1 MDYDHTQ
8 RAPLHWFLVV
18 PGTAMLVTAWQA
30 EQPDWSLW
38 LLSTV
43 GAIMIGLSLCFRRL
57 RLHDDGDALGIVF
70 GPVELFRNRLRY
82 DQITGFR
89 AARSAL
95 IDGWGI
101 HRLPGRGWI
110 WNLWGFDCVAFDLKD
125 GTTLRLGTDDVP
137 GLLAHL
143 EARTGLATE
152 GSATEGSAVEGAD
165 RGAREE
171 NA

>member
-8 RAPLHWFLVV
+8 HAPLHWLLVV

-30 EQPDWSLW
+30 EQPPWSAW
-38 LLSTV
+38 LLSIV
-43 GAIMIGLSLCFRRL
+43 GAIMIVLSMCFRWLRL
-57 RLHDDGDALGIVF
+57 RAEEDALAIAY
-70 GPVELFRNRLRY
+70 GPVGLFRNRLRY
-82 DQITGFR
+82 DQIVAFR

-110 WNLWGFDCVAFDLKD
+110 WNLWGFDCVAFDLRD
-125 GTTLRLGTDDVP
+125 GTKLRLGSDDVP

-143 EARTGLATE
+143 EARTGLAPT
-152 GSATEGSAVEGAD
+152 
-165 RGAREE
+165 E